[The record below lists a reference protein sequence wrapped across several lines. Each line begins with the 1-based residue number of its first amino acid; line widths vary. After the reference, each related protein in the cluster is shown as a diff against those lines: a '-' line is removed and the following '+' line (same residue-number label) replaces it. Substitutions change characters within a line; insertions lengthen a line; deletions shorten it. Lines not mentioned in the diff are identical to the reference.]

1 MNKRRKTGW
10 IISLMLII
18 LAAWS
23 VPSFSLEFPR
33 FNGKNWA
40 LWGNSRNYHRLNRE
54 EAVARENY
62 CPTGGC
68 VIRLDKVSVLPR
80 RVRPG
85 DTLLLQTSYTLL
97 TPEKVGIPVSITREI
112 FFQGRPLGKTRSI
125 DSSIYNGAYDQ
136 EVNFKLPA
144 DAKPGVY
151 TLVTVVSTAYGQD
164 QRTIEFRVE

>member
-1 MNKRRKTGW
+1 MLTKYKTGW
-10 IISLMLII
+10 IIGLMLII
-18 LAAWS
+18 LAVWS
-23 VPSFSLEFPR
+23 VPGLALEFPL
-33 FNGKNWA
+33 NGKNWA
-40 LWGNSRNYHRLNRE
+40 LWGSTRENLRLNRE
-54 EAVARENY
+54 EAISKENY

-68 VIRLDKVSVLPR
+68 VIRLDKVSVQPLR
-80 RVRPG
+80 ARPG

-97 TPEKVGIPVSITREI
+97 TPEKVGIPVTVTRQI
-112 FFQGRPLGKTRSI
+112 FFQGRPLGTTKSM
-125 DSSIYNGAYDQ
+125 DSSIHNGAYDQ